1 MGQRFSL
8 SHVLDV
14 YRGSMSQQVHIR
26 YVDFVPQYF
35 ILGSKYHSIMQVKKN
50 MHDKLNLHGTGKS
63 YSKGVVERILHKMVF
78 EGILKEDISKSDMFG
93 SISSILKVVMY
104 P

>member
-1 MGQRFSL
+1 
-8 SHVLDV
+8 
-14 YRGSMSQQVHIR
+14 
-26 YVDFVPQYF
+26 
-35 ILGSKYHSIMQVKKN
+35 MQVKKN